1 MFAKLNAV
9 ERRYESLT
17 HLLGQPEVISN
28 QDELHKLAKEYSE
41 LSKVV
46 ELYRRLKKLDAEIEG
61 SRELLSPEQD
71 EEMSSIRTENKH
83 RGSG

>member
-1 MFAKLNAV
+1 MKVEQMFGKLQEV

-28 QDELHKLAKEYSE
+28 QDELHKMVREYSE

-46 ELYRRLKKLDAEIEG
+46 DLY
-61 SRELLSPEQD
+61 
-71 EEMSSIRTENKH
+71 
-83 RGSG
+83 